1 MLVRQARLR
10 TEWGSLYPALR
21 TGEWEA
27 AAVLGDRLLAE
38 SLLKGSVVALQG
50 RMLPDA
56 HFEFRGGVARG
67 GERAGLRSRLG
78 MRKSK

>member
-1 MLVRQARLR
+1 MLLRQARLR
-10 TEWGSLYPALR
+10 AECGPLYPALR

-38 SLLKGSVVALQG
+38 SLLKGCVIALQG

-56 HFEFRGGVARG
+56 HFEFRGGAARG
-67 GERAGLRSRLG
+67 W
-78 MRKSK
+78 